1 MPEVQLRAELAGE
14 RPHRVILRSG
24 RDAQARVALASRF
37 RDQPPEQ
44 NRANA
49 LPSHRGLDAER
60 DFGQR
65 VRRLIRWMQLRR
77 AANHVVVDVG
87 YDDRAVS
94 GASGSI
100 AFNKPVIE
108 EAIKAIMPACCI
120 EPQQMI
126 AQ

>member
-1 MPEVQLRAELAGE
+1 
-14 RPHRVILRSG
+14 
-24 RDAQARVALASRF
+24 
-37 RDQPPEQ
+37 
-44 NRANA
+44 
-49 LPSHRGLDAER
+49 
-60 DFGQR
+60 
-65 VRRLIRWMQLRR
+65 MQLRR

-126 AQ
+126 TQ

>member
-1 MPEVQLRAELAGE
+1 MPTPCLLTEASTLNAT
-14 RPHRVILRSG
+14 SG
-24 RDAQARVALASRF
+24 AS
-37 RDQPPEQ
+37 PEM
-44 NRANA
+44 
-49 LPSHRGLDAER
+49 
-60 DFGQR
+60 
-65 VRRLIRWMQLRR
+65 IRWMQLRR

-126 AQ
+126 TQ